1 MKSRG
6 QAEMLRA
13 PSGLLTSATKTYFIQ
28 TGKIVDNVLLTRF
41 S

>member
-6 QAEMLRA
+6 QAEMLPA

-28 TGKIVDNVLLTRF
+28 TGTIVDNF
-41 S
+41 Y